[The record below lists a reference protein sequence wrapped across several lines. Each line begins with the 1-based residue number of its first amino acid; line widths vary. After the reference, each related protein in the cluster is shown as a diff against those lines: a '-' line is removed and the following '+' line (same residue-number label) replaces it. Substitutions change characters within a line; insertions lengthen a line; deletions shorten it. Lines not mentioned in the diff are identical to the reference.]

1 MSYILKFSTA
11 LFTCFFV
18 IACGQSGDEEG
29 GLNQNAIST
38 NTAENPLTIPANP
51 ASTTSTSPTSTSQT
65 IYAVWVLDS
74 VNNKLIDSTHFTG
87 RGKPY
92 FNFNL
97 EKKSIS
103 GFTGCGG
110 INGKLKTQGEKLIFD
125 NLVVASQDC
134 KIKDFE
140 KKIVSGFKS
149 GKTTYKIVNGNL
161 HLNIGGGTN
170 LILRKIG

>member
-1 MSYILKFSTA
+1 MSYILKLSTA
-11 LFTCFFV
+11 LFICFFV
-18 IACGQSGDEEG
+18 IACGQSRDEEG
-29 GLNQNAIST
+29 GSNQNAIST
-38 NTAENPLTIPANP
+38 NTAENPLTIPPNP
-51 ASTTSTSPTSTSQT
+51 VSTTSTSQT

-74 VNNKLIDSTHFTG
+74 VNNKLIDSTHYSG

-97 EKKSIS
+97 EKKSLS

-125 NLVVASQDC
+125 NLVVTGQDC

-140 KKIVSGFKS
+140 KKIVMGFK
-149 GKTTYKIVNGNL
+149 NN
-161 HLNIGGGTN
+161 
-170 LILRKIG
+170 